1 MGFEPIYTCD
11 EIRAIEA
18 AAQALPLM
26 ERAGAEAAAVA
37 ADLLKGRKG
46 PVMVLAGPG
55 NNGGDGFVAARRLKD
70 AGHAV
75 VVVFSGDP
83 QALPANAAAA
93 HQAWLAAGGRVA
105 ADLPSRRDW
114 ALVIDAMFGIG
125 LTRPLGEPY
134 ADWAEHIN
142 ALATPILALDLPSGL
157 GADSGMALGVCVR
170 ATHTATFIGLKPGLL
185 TGDAVDFCGQIS
197 VCSLGL
203 DAATLVAPQGHTVD
217 WPAAKALFPPRR
229 RNCHKG
235 DFGTLGIIG
244 GADGMVGAA
253 LLAGRAALHLGVG
266 KVWVSLLAHDAPA
279 VDPVH
284 PELMLRDHEHPA
296 AADTSALV
304 LGTGLGSSEDAKN
317 LLVQAIKVK
326 CPLVLD
332 ADALNCLARMRP
344 MHTTRLAQRAAPTVL
359 TPHPGEAARL
369 LRCSVAEIQSDRLG
383 AARRLATKLNACV
396 VIKGAGS
403 VYAVPD
409 GIWGINRTGNHGLAS
424 GGTGDVL
431 SGMVGALLA
440 QGMPVAESLVLA
452 VGLHGAAAD
461 ALVGEGVGPV
471 GMCASELP
479 RMARR
484 LLNLP

>member
-1 MGFEPIYTCD
+1 MGFAPIYTCE
-11 EIRAIEA
+11 EIRGIE
-18 AAQALPLM
+18 QASRDSPLM
-26 ERAGAEAAAVA
+26 ERAGTAAAAVA
-37 ADLLKGRKG
+37 ASMIKGRKG
-46 PVMVLAGPG
+46 PVLVLAGPG
-55 NNGGDGFVAARRLKD
+55 NNGGDGFVTARKLKE

-75 VVVFSGDP
+75 AVIFASDP
-83 QALPANAAAA
+83 QALPADAAAA
-93 HQAWLAAGGRVA
+93 RQAWLAAGGRIA
-105 ADLPSRRDW
+105 ADLPTRRDW
-114 ALVIDAMFGIG
+114 ALVIDAIFGIG
-125 LTRPLGEPY
+125 LTRALEDPY
-134 ADWAEHIN
+134 ADWVDHIN
-142 ALATPILALDLPSGL
+142 RLPTPILALDVPSGL
-157 GADSGMALGVCVR
+157 AADSGVAFAHCVR
-170 ATHTATFIGLKPGLL
+170 ATQTATFIGLKPGLL
-185 TGDAVDFCGQIS
+185 TADGVDYCGQIT
-197 VCSLGL
+197 VCALDL
-203 DAATLVAPQGHTVD
+203 DAAAVVAPQGHTID
-217 WPAAKALFPPRR
+217 WPAARALFPPRR

-253 LLAGRAALHLGVG
+253 LLAGRAALHLGAG
-266 KVWVSLLAHDAPA
+266 KVWVSLLAHNGPA

-284 PELMLRDHEHPA
+284 PELMLRDHDHPA

-304 LGTGLGSSEDAKN
+304 LGTGLGSSENAKN
-317 LLVQAIKVK
+317 LLVQAIRVK

-344 MHTTRLAQRAAPTVL
+344 MYTTRLAQRDAATVL

-369 LRCSVAEIQSDRLG
+369 LRCTVAEIQQDRLG
-383 AARRLATKLNACV
+383 AAKRLAAKLNSCV

-409 GIWGINRTGNHGLAS
+409 GIWGINRTGNPGLAS

-431 SGMVGALLA
+431 SGMIGAFLA

-461 ALVGEGVGPV
+461 ALVAEGVGPV

-479 RMARR
+479 AMARR
-484 LLNLP
+484 LLNQA